1 MRESSA
7 IGRLLL
13 AATLTAAGAGV
24 GGMALAMLLHAI
36 QHLAYHY
43 SLSHVVSHQSFL
55 SGVEGATPLRR
66 LMAAIGAGVVA
77 GVGWYALYRYGRP
90 LVSVKRAVDEG
101 APMPLGSTIVHALL
115 QIVTVALGSPLG
127 REVAPREVGALIGTR
142 LAAVFALPA
151 EQRTWI
157 VAAGAGAGLAAVYGV
172 PLAGAVFT
180 LEVLLGTFNPSAAA
194 LGLFMSTLAAL
205 IASLG
210 LGSDVQYAIPA
221 LPHDHW
227 LTVWALVSG
236 PIFGVAGFAFRR
248 ATAAVRAQTP
258 RGVWLPV
265 LCMLSFTALGLLSM
279 CFPELPGNG
288 KGSVQLGFQGE
299 MALGMAC
306 TLLALKVAVI
316 CASLRA
322 GAMGGLLTPGLA
334 CGALLAIVCSALW
347 NAALPSVSASACAVV
362 GGAAFLATSMRMPL
376 TAIVLVAELTD
387 LPYALGPAVLLAVAG
402 SVCAE
407 RICNWEGGS
416 LFRCWKREP
425 LRRP

>member
-1 MRESSA
+1 MRDTAA

-13 AATLTAAGAGV
+13 AGTLTAVGAGL
-24 GGMALAMLLHAI
+24 GGMALALLLHAI

-43 SLSHVVSHQSFL
+43 SLSHVVSSESFL
-55 SGVEGATPLRR
+55 AGVESATPHRR
-66 LMAAIGAGVVA
+66 LAVAMGAGVVA
-77 GVGWYALYRYGRP
+77 GVGWFALYRYGRP
-90 LVSVKRAVDEG
+90 LVSIKRAVDEG
-101 APMPLGSTIVHALL
+101 APMPPGSTIVHALL
-115 QIVTVALGSPLG
+115 QIVTVAMGSPLG
-127 REVAPREVGALIGTR
+127 REVAPREIGALIASR

-194 LGLFMSTLAAL
+194 LALFMSALAAL

-210 LGSDVQYAIPA
+210 LGSGVQYAVPT
-221 LPHDHW
+221 LSLNHW
-227 LTVWALVSG
+227 LTVWALLFG

-248 ATAAVRAQTP
+248 ATATARAHAP

-279 CFPELPGNG
+279 RFPELLGNG
-288 KGSVQLGFQGE
+288 KGPAQLGFQGE

-306 TLLALKVAVI
+306 TLLALKVIVI

-322 GAMGGLLTPGLA
+322 GAIGGLLTPGLA
-334 CGALLAIVCSALW
+334 CGALLAIACSALW
-347 NAALPSVSASACAVV
+347 NAALPGVSASACAIV

-376 TAIVLVAELTD
+376 TAIVLVAEFTG
-387 LPYALGPAVLLAVAG
+387 LPQALVPAVLLAVAG
-402 SVCAE
+402 SVGAARLCA
-407 RICNWEGGS
+407 R
-416 LFRCWKREP
+416 LP
-425 LRRP
+425 AP